1 MEKRKKKDHP
11 NFDENKNKSN
21 LGTPTNLPQQSS
33 PSYKF
38 RY

>member
-1 MEKRKKKDHP
+1 MEKRKKKDPP
-11 NFDENKNKSN
+11 NFEENENKSN
-21 LGTPTNLPQQSS
+21 LTTPTNLPQQSS